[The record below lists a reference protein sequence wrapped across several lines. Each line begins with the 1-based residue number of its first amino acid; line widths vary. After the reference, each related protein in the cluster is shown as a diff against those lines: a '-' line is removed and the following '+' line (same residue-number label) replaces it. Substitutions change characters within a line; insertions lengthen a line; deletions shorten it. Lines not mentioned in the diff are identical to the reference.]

1 MDRVCESER
10 APDLDAVLS
19 RINLIVDACI
29 PPTQL
34 HALDAIHGAA
44 AQRVER
50 SPPPKRDARDSSI
63 RGAPRSTVNRQPSI
77 HRCWYAT
84 FGIDGVQLAGP
95 RGSTT
100 GASPRRACQKG

>member
-1 MDRVCESER
+1 MDSVCKSER

-44 AQRVER
+44 AQQV
-50 SPPPKRDARDSSI
+50 RDVR
-63 RGAPRSTVNRQPSI
+63 
-77 HRCWYAT
+77 Y
-84 FGIDGVQLAGP
+84 
-95 RGSTT
+95 
-100 GASPRRACQKG
+100 